1 MFEGDVRLFNT
12 QDGGEINFVNGH
24 LEMTAGFETMIF
36 LCLFGGNIEDDGLE
50 NNKKT
55 WWGNLNIDNPDHR
68 YISRFQ
74 NLARGLPLTSNSLRR
89 LEDAALSDLNVFKTS
104 GIAGEV
110 SAVTSI
116 PVRNRLKLT
125 VDVNSPSGE
134 SSHVEFLLNWQ
145 SYQLSGPTA

>member
-1 MFEGDVRLFNT
+1 MYEGDVRLFNT
-12 QDGGEINFVNGH
+12 AAGGEINFVNGQP
-24 LEMTAGFETMIF
+24 EMTAGFETMIF
-36 LCLFGGNIEDDGLE
+36 LCLFGGNMEDDGLE
-50 NNKKT
+50 GNRKT

-110 SAVTSI
+110 SAVASK
-116 PVRNRLKLT
+116 PRRNRLSLL
-125 VDVNSPSGE
+125 VNVNSPEGE
-134 SSHVEFLLNWQ
+134 TSSVEFLINWQ
-145 SYQLSGPTA
+145 SYQLTA